1 MFVSYPHTRALRH
14 VVGDIDHQYGEG
26 TKPVIDF
33 LGTVKLDGTHCD
45 IVIGHDTLRFQSRN
59 KIISTA
65 DDNIGCCVFLEPRT
79 GHLIATVRKRFPN
92 FKEYIML
99 SGEYCS
105 SKICKKVALRNLPK
119 MFVLF
124 GVCIDGVWQSKETY
138 RDISDVSNTIYNIYD
153 FPTWTITIDFNDPYA
168 HQDTLDTLTKEV
180 GTACP
185 FARQLGVEGVGEGIV
200 WVPVDENIPTMWF
213 KTKSERYVEEHKVP
227 IVKISGDD
235 VKPYA
240 IAWVH
245 PGRLEQGMDYMREMR
260 IEPTIRT
267 MSTFRDWVSAD
278 ILREEQ
284 DVIEKN
290 EIHVKNL
297 MREINTLCVAWYK
310 QSIGF

>member
-65 DDNIGCCVFLEPRT
+65 DDNIDCCVFLEPRT

-124 GVCIDGVWQSKETY
+124 GVCI
-138 RDISDVSNTIYNIYD
+138 
-153 FPTWTITIDFNDPYA
+153 
-168 HQDTLDTLTKEV
+168 EV
-180 GTACP
+180 GTTCP

>member
-1 MFVSYPHTRALRH
+1 M
-14 VVGDIDHQYGEG
+14 
-26 TKPVIDF
+26 
-33 LGTVKLDGTHCD
+33 
-45 IVIGHDTLRFQSRN
+45 
-59 KIISTA
+59 
-65 DDNIGCCVFLEPRT
+65 
-79 GHLIATVRKRFPN
+79 
-92 FKEYIML
+92 
-99 SGEYCS
+99 
-105 SKICKKVALRNLPK
+105 
-119 MFVLF
+119 
-124 GVCIDGVWQSKETY
+124 
-138 RDISDVSNTIYNIYD
+138 
-153 FPTWTITIDFNDPYA
+153 
-168 HQDTLDTLTKEV
+168 TKEV

-185 FARQLGVEGVGEGIV
+185 FAKQLGVEGVGEGIV
-200 WVPVDENIPTMWF
+200 WIPVDENIPTMWF

-227 IVKISGDD
+227 IVKTSGDD

>member
-1 MFVSYPHTRALRH
+1 
-14 VVGDIDHQYGEG
+14 
-26 TKPVIDF
+26 
-33 LGTVKLDGTHCD
+33 
-45 IVIGHDTLRFQSRN
+45 
-59 KIISTA
+59 
-65 DDNIGCCVFLEPRT
+65 
-79 GHLIATVRKRFPN
+79 
-92 FKEYIML
+92 
-99 SGEYCS
+99 
-105 SKICKKVALRNLPK
+105 
-119 MFVLF
+119 
-124 GVCIDGVWQSKETY
+124 
-138 RDISDVSNTIYNIYD
+138 
-153 FPTWTITIDFNDPYA
+153 
-168 HQDTLDTLTKEV
+168 
-180 GTACP
+180 
-185 FARQLGVEGVGEGIV
+185 
-200 WVPVDENIPTMWF
+200 MWF